1 MLMLWRAGLLADHLE
16 ARELASDVRDI
27 RRLPP
32 VEVARMRVE
41 VGVLV
46 GIDVVAPR

>member
-1 MLMLWRAGLLADHLE
+1 MLRCMDMLVDDLE
-16 ARELASDVRDI
+16 TRELASDVRDI

-46 GIDVVAPR
+46 GPDVVAPR